1 MPAPVIAATAA
12 KKLAT
17 RALDK
22 HLDQKPRGPKRS
34 PLLRALALG
43 VAALL
48 GVGLVPLF
56 LFGAIGSPPPQTARR
71 GAGGLAGTGLNPVFV
86 DAYNKAAA
94 RASEL
99 VPGCKVRASAL
110 AAIGKIESNHGRT
123 DGGDGQVS
131 PSGDVTPPIYG
142 PPTPYGRAVGPM
154 QFLESTW
161 ESSGQDGNGDGVK
174 DPHNIFD
181 AALASAGYLC
191 RAVPGSE
198 LTSDDDLRKAFW
210 SYNHSDAYVEDV
222 LRWTKTYDGFLTGAG
237 GALVATGGGEAG
249 DLLANP
255 RLELEPEAR
264 ADLENGNVDARLV
277 AAVRAIVA
285 EHSIYVYV
293 FKTGHNKYVANSDRI
308 SNHYGCDGCPGRA
321 MDIGKVD
328 GEWVSAQSSAVF
340 NFVRQLTDN
349 QAALGIDEVGQPYGE
364 LVTSGPGRFRVF
376 ADRSHQDHVHVGI
389 DGP

>member
-1 MPAPVIAATAA
+1 MPAPVVAAAAA

-17 RALDK
+17 RAVDK
-22 HLDQKPRGPKRS
+22 RLEQKPGGPKKS
-34 PLLRALALG
+34 PLLRVLALG

-56 LFGAIGSPPPQTARR
+56 LFGAIGGPPPQTSRR

-94 RASEL
+94 RAAEL
-99 VPGCKVRASAL
+99 VAGCKVRASAI
-110 AAIGKIESNHGRT
+110 AAIGKIESSHGRT

-131 PSGDVTPPIYG
+131 PNGDVTPPIYG
-142 PPTPYGRAVGPM
+142 PSTPYGRAVGPM

-181 AALASAGYLC
+181 AALATAGYLC

-222 LRWTKTYDGFLTGAG
+222 LGWTKTYDGFLTAG
-237 GALVATGGGEAG
+237 GGTLVATGGGEAG

-308 SNHYGCDGCPGRA
+308 SNHYACDGCPGRA
-321 MDIGKVD
+321 MDIGKID
-328 GEWVSAQSSAVF
+328 GEWVNAQSSATF

-349 QAALGIDEVGQPYGE
+349 QASLGIDEVGQPYGE

-376 ADRSHQDHVHVGI
+376 ADGSHQDHAHVGI